1 MIPGMA
7 GTSVHQTTF
16 TRHEQKK
23 RTREA
28 LLDAAAGLL
37 EHQNLSSLGL
47 REVTRAVGIAPAA
60 FYRHFRD
67 MDELGAALVERSLD
81 ALLPVIR
88 NARSAH
94 RHGAGGDPD
103 EAIRRT
109 LEVLAAY
116 VGTHQGP
123 FRVIAR
129 ERSGGVAPVRA
140 AIADKLRQ
148 ATREL
153 ADDLAGRPDYRD
165 WPRDDITMV
174 AGMFVNHLVQLSST
188 LLDVPADQPDEA
200 KRLIS
205 VARRQL
211 QLIIVGR
218 RHWLGERPPE

>member
-1 MIPGMA
+1 MA
-7 GTSVHQTTF
+7 RTSVHQSVP

-28 LLDAAAGLL
+28 LLDAAASLL

-47 REVTRAVGIAPAA
+47 REVTRMVGIAPAA

-67 MDELGAALVERSLD
+67 MDELGAELVERSLSE
-81 ALLPVIR
+81 LLPVIR
-88 NARSAH
+88 DARRDSI
-94 RHGAGGDPD
+94 DPD
-103 EAIRRT
+103 ESIQRT
-109 LEVLAAY
+109 LDVLSAY

-129 ERSGGVAPVRA
+129 ERSGGVAPVRR

-148 ATREL
+148 ATGEL
-153 ADDLAGRPDYRD
+153 ADDLARLPDYQGWR
-165 WPRDDITMV
+165 RDDITMI
-174 AGMFVNHLVQLSST
+174 AGMFVNHVVQLSST

-200 KRLIS
+200 QRLIS
-205 VARRQL
+205 TARRQL

-218 RHWLGERPPE
+218 RHWIDERPPAGGIADAG